1 MKMRNATNTLT
12 LKKGHIRVL
21 GFLLANQGR
30 SFTQLEIAKSVGQ
43 VKSYKNL
50 RGAIQ
55 ELAEQGVIVK
65 REVGASVLCSLNFK
79 VSKTLDYLAYVE
91 NVRKYELF
99 KMVPAVREIGERLIA
114 QIRLHTPF
122 FSLLLFGSYAKGTFH
137 ERSDADLVVI
147 AEKKHHAAIGNEF
160 THLQA
165 IYTLKL
171 NFFVMAPADYE
182 RMLKSKE
189 EINVG
194 KESLRGHVLLY
205 GTELYYQVVRD
216 ALW

>member
-1 MKMRNATNTLT
+1 MKMRTTTNTLT

-21 GFLLANQGR
+21 SFLLANPGR

-43 VKSYKNL
+43 EKSYKNV
-50 RGAIQ
+50 REVIK
-55 ELAEQGVIVK
+55 ELAVQGVIVK
-65 REVGASVLCSLNFK
+65 QEIGASVSCSLNFK

-91 NVRKYELF
+91 NAKRYELF
-99 KMVPAVREIGERLIA
+99 KRVPAVREIGERLIE

-137 ERSDADLVVI
+137 ERSDVDFVVI

-160 THLQA
+160 AHLQA

-182 RMLKSKE
+182 GMLKRKG